1 MNGSFSVLTG
11 IIRLNIIGAKLYKTI
26 LTVGERKRGFF
37 SKKIPIFLSQN
48 AAFRLLHMPAL
59 WNNFPSA
66 LLRSRLPY
74 AGLPTDRG
82 ERYQGMS
89 KMNLTNL
96 VIHGLSAISVDSEV
110 IFSRVLLFSGAVG
123 FLTVLTTGVVLG
135 VRLFT
140 DLAIPGWAS
149 NVVGNLAVIF
159 LQTVFFFLLSLF
171 FLLHSR
177 STPERFTAQV
187 APDYIVGVREIDT
200 GSGIGV

>member
-1 MNGSFSVLTG
+1 MYRALFRLLTGHSIGFGNFSV
-11 IIRLNIIGAKLYKTI
+11 
-26 LTVGERKRGFF
+26 
-37 SKKIPIFLSQN
+37 LSQN